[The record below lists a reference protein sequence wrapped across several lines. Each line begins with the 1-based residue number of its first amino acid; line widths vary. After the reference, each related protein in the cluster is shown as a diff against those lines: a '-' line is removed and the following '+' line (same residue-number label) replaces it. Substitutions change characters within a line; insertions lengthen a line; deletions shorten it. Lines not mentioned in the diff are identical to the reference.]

1 MSDTHIYRP
10 LRFFL
15 STYLITWISWFAA
28 AYISYLP
35 QGKNLYVVLMV
46 PGLIAPFGVALIM
59 ILTSRNSVLRKQ
71 FITRL
76 LNLRLINPSSV
87 IAIVVIMPA
96 AVVISILISTLFGES
111 IAQFRFSGQFSFSAG
126 SVPVILVLFLAASF
140 EELGWRGYA
149 LDSLQ
154 SKYSYFASTML
165 FSVLWASWHFP
176 LFFIKD
182 YYQNELIRQGIWY
195 ALNFIL
201 SVMPMAFLIGWIWKK
216 NGGSIIA
223 ALLFHF
229 ITNLSQEALMQ
240 TQVTKCIETFVLFA
254 IAAVVVAT
262 NKEMFFDRKGA
273 PHRQHIVK

>member
-1 MSDTHIYRP
+1 VSDTHIYRP